1 MLGQMK
7 DMYKL
12 QQQAKKMKQE
22 LENIHVFAEEDG
34 VKVTVSGEQK
44 IVKYE
49 IVDESILSDAKRLEK
64 SLLKAT
70 NRAMTKAQ
78 QIAAEKMQEI
88 MGGMGGFPGLGGGN

>member
-1 MLGQMK
+1 MFGQMK

-12 QQQAKKMKQE
+12 QQQAKKMKKE
-22 LENIHVFAEEDG
+22 LENVHVFAEEDG

-49 IVDESILSDAKRLEK
+49 ILDESILSDAKRLEK
-64 SLLKAT
+64 ALLTAT

-88 MGGMGGFPGLGGGN
+88 MGGLGGLPGLGGN